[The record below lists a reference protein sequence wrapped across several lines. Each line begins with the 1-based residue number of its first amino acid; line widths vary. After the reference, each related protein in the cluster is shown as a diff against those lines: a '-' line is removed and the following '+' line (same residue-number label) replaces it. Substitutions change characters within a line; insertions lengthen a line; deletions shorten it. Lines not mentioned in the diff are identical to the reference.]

1 MYNELKMEGEKRI
14 EIYKGAEGEVVFD
27 VDAEGETIWATPEQM
42 ATIFGVQRPAI
53 VKHLNNIH
61 KSGELNL
68 DPTCSILEQVDN
80 DELENVQT
88 QGRAC
93 KEILQVQNE
102 GGRTVRRKTKV
113 YNLDTIISVGYR
125 VNSKKA
131 TQFRIWAT
139 SVLRRF
145 LTDGVVVNQRR
156 LEALTEKRDTKRLHD
171 VEEMMGIVRRLTA
184 RLELDAG
191 EANGVL
197 EVISRYAGSFKT
209 LAEFDDGHIDLRFM
223 NRAKKG
229 RELTLEMCN
238 RAILQLKR
246 SVKGSELFGK
256 KRNGSFDGSVA
267 AIFQSFDGREL
278 YATVPEKAANL
289 LYFVIKDHPFYDG
302 NKRIGALLFVLF
314 LTINDYHL
322 AANGETKI
330 SDRAL
335 TAIALLIA
343 ESEPKEKELIV
354 GLVCK
359 LLE

>member
-1 MYNELKMEGEKRI
+1 MYNDFKMEGEKRI
-14 EIYKGAEGEVVFD
+14 EIYRGAEGEVVFD
-27 VDAEGETIWATPEQM
+27 VDVSEETLWATAEQM
-42 ATIFGVQRPAI
+42 ATIFDVQRPAI
-53 VKHLNNIH
+53 VKHLSNIH

-68 DPTCSILEQVDN
+68 EPTCSKMEQVGRASAKN
-80 DELENVQT
+80 AQT
-88 QGRAC
+88 QNRAC
-93 KEILQVQNE
+93 KEILQVKIE
-102 GGRTVRRKTKV
+102 GGRKVQRKVKI
-113 YNLDTIISVGYR
+113 YNLDAIISVGYR

-131 TQFRIWAT
+131 TQFRVWAT
-139 SVLRRF
+139 SVLKRY
-145 LTDGVVVNQRR
+145 LTDGVAVNQRR
-156 LEALTEKRDTKRLHD
+156 LEALAEKKEVQKLHE

-197 EVISRYAGSFKT
+197 EVISRYAGSFRT
-209 LAEFDDGHIDLRFM
+209 LEEFDDGHIDLRFM

-229 RELTLEMCN
+229 RELTIEMCDK
-238 RAILQLKR
+238 AISQLKR
-246 SVKGSELFGK
+246 SVKGSDLFGK
-256 KRNGSFDGSVA
+256 KRGGGFDGSVA
-267 AIFQSFDGREL
+267 AIFQSFDGKEL
-278 YATVPEKAANL
+278 YVSVPEKAANL

-322 AANGETKI
+322 TKDGETKI

-343 ESEPKEKELIV
+343 ESEPKEKQLIV
-354 GLVCK
+354 NLVCK